1 MMKASLATLR
11 YTVLFAA
18 LTLAAAGCA
27 GRHWTKPGA
36 DAAAVSRDLDDCRA
50 SSLGRTGSPVAPT
63 GSSEAVTDRGRP
75 AIMQPSA
82 GSNERFLAEHEET
95 RRCMAKR
102 GYELR

>member
-1 MMKASLATLR
+1 MKSSLTFVSLCVAVTI
-11 YTVLFAA
+11 VG
-18 LTLAAAGCA
+18 AGCA
-27 GRHWTKPGA
+27 GGHWVKPGA
-36 DAAAVSRDLDDCRA
+36 DAAAVSRDLYDCRA
-50 SSLGRTGSPVAPT
+50 ASLGRAGSPVAPT

-75 AIMQPSA
+75 AVMQPSA

>member
-1 MMKASLATLR
+1 MMKRSLASALLC
-11 YTVLFAA
+11 VA
-18 LTLAAAGCA
+18 LTLIATGCA
-27 GRHWTKPGA
+27 NRQWTRPGA
-36 DAAAVSRDLDDCRA
+36 DAAAISRDLDDCRA
-50 SSLGRTGSPVAPT
+50 SSLGRAGSPVAPT

-75 AIMQPSA
+75 AVMQPSA

>member
-1 MMKASLATLR
+1 MKS
-11 YTVLFAA
+11 A
-18 LTLAAAGCA
+18 LTLAMLCAAVTIFATGCA

-50 SSLGRTGSPVAPT
+50 SSLGRAGSPVAPT
-63 GSSEAVTDRGRP
+63 GSSESVTDRGRP
-75 AIMQPSA
+75 AVMQPSA